1 MSFLQFQPTQFQF
14 QPAQQTTQQ
23 TTQQITQQSNPFANI
38 PSFVPTQ
45 AVTQQTNPF
54 ASIPPFVPTQAVTQQ
69 TNPFNFNNLSS
80 YNVSQQFVQDPNML
94 PLIDKIKNLKLNGV
108 TVYSE
113 KEISGL
119 FGEDVTGIDVCCA
132 RGQQI
137 VAIKLTPNTQG
148 SALRTLT
155 HFIYSAS
162 VVESKQGP
170 VVKIFVGY
178 LPFDTPTT
186 AALNRNNVKSHVNS
200 NQYTLTTEIA
210 EYIKTL
216 YN

>member
-14 QPAQQTTQQ
+14 QPTQQPIQQTIQQPTQQ
-23 TTQQITQQSNPFANI
+23 PTQQPIQQTNPFANI
-38 PSFVPTQ
+38 PSFVPSQ
-45 AVTQQTNPF
+45 PVMQQ
-54 ASIPPFVPTQAVTQQ
+54 S
-69 TNPFNFNNLSS
+69 NPFNFNNLNS
-80 YNVSQQFVQDPNML
+80 YSASQQFVQNSNML

-113 KEISGL
+113 KEMSGL
-119 FGEDVTGIDVCCA
+119 FGEDVTGIDVCCV

-186 AALNRNNVKSHVNS
+186 AALNRNNIRSHVNS

-210 EYIKTL
+210 EYVKTM